1 MKHGDILK
9 KNHILYTLTVLLIL
23 TFSSTSGCIDT
34 PAAPAAFADKNA
46 LDSYG
51 WSQVGTVEQK
61 TIEQKITTSTS
72 ISVNSTVVKY
82 RNDRLEKDIENQIQE
97 FRDQHRLP
105 DSFGAPYV
113 TSEIQ
118 VNRIALPAGV
128 RLPDDIVNKI
138 LESKSRE
145 VSSENNIEEL
155 RSSGTREITLKNGL
169 TVPVYTYEGTWGSG
183 NESLGVI
190 AIVAAYESEES
201 STIITGIVPNG
212 SMSVNLGPVN
222 GTLYT
227 IDGERELQEMLKL
240 ISTIQ

>member
-1 MKHGDILK
+1 MK
-9 KNHILYTLTVLLIL
+9 KNHILYTLTVFLLL

-51 WSQVGTVEQK
+51 WSQVGTVEQR

-72 ISVNSTVVKY
+72 VSFNSTIVKY
-82 RNDRLEKDIENQIQE
+82 RNDRLEKDIESQVQE
-97 FRDQHRLP
+97 FRDQYRLP
-105 DSFGAPYV
+105 DSFEAPYI
-113 TSEIQ
+113 TSEVQ
-118 VNRIALPAGV
+118 VNRITLPAGV
-128 RLPDDIVNKI
+128 RLPGDMMNRI
-138 LESKSRE
+138 LESKSKE
-145 VSSENNIEEL
+145 MSSENNIDGL
-155 RSSGTREITLKNGL
+155 RSSGTRQITLKNGL
-169 TVPVYTYEGTWGSG
+169 TVPVYTYEGNRGSG

-190 AIVAAYESEES
+190 AIITAYESEES

-212 SMSVNLGPVN
+212 SMSVSLGPVN

>member
-9 KNHILYTLTVLLIL
+9 KNHILYTLTVLLIV

-82 RNDRLEKDIENQIQE
+82 RNDRLEKDIDNQIQE

-105 DSFGAPYV
+105 DSFGVPYI
-113 TSEIQ
+113 TSEVQ
-118 VNRIALPAGV
+118 VNRITLPAGA
-128 RLPDDIVNKI
+128 RLPSDMMNRI

-145 VSSENNIEEL
+145 MSSENNIDDL
-155 RSSGTREITLKNGL
+155 RSSGTRQITLKSGL
-169 TVPVYTYEGTWGSG
+169 TVPVHTYEGTRGSG

-190 AIVAAYESEES
+190 GIIAAYESEES

-227 IDGERELQEMLKL
+227 IDGERELEEMLKL